1 MPAPFDAGRSW
12 VSRGC
17 PGGVPGARN
26 CQHAGCGVR
35 IWLHAADVQAGARKS
50 NEMAVDRMTQ
60 RRTVK
65 GSRQCT
71 A

>member
-50 NEMAVDRMTQ
+50 NE
-60 RRTVK
+60 
-65 GSRQCT
+65 
-71 A
+71 